1 MKVNEASSQLQG
13 LIFKYFDV
21 NQNDPAEE
29 ENVMLISNNLLHN
42 VRCEL
47 MQNYHY
53 DSIED
58 KKLSM
63 RIQQQINTLGT

>member
-1 MKVNEASSQLQG
+1 MKVNEASKQLQD
-13 LIFKYFDV
+13 LIFEYFDV

-42 VRCEL
+42 VRYEL

-53 DSIED
+53 DSAGD

-63 RIQQQINTLGT
+63 NIQRQINALGT

>member
-1 MKVNEASSQLQG
+1 MKVNEASKKLQD
-13 LIFKYFDV
+13 LIFEYFGI

-53 DSIED
+53 DSSED

-63 RIQQQINTLGT
+63 NIQQQINALGT

>member
-1 MKVNEASSQLQG
+1 MKVNEASNQLQG
-13 LIFKYFDV
+13 LIFKYFDI

-53 DSIED
+53 DSVED
-58 KKLSM
+58 RKLSM
-63 RIQQQINTLGT
+63 CIQQQINALGT